1 MLIPIDSDMD
11 FFTSLQK
18 LSRPFAFFRHGEKRP
33 RFLVMFQPSPSHWV
47 INMVGFFAALLSETG
62 WIISAAQLLSW
73 FANFEQTSLAE
84 VAMSHIRVASVP
96 STSWTGTVTCWPL
109 NLYIRVYIYDVRY
122 LYQQTGRLKWCYI
135 LLYSFNGISWDYT
148 VYWHCLTMVSVPA
161 PSGPSD
167 RAVNFRITRPLWRT
181 PSRCPAFDGPA
192 RTCLAA
198 SRRSAAWCWNETAN
212 KKENDSDHLSTL
224 MNSES
229 KRNHW
234 PWCSHV
240 FTTTGY
246 VLVVYIMIKYDE
258 CVLLGIFLGAHV
270 P

>member
-109 NLYIRVYIYDVRY
+109 NLYIRVYIYIYDVRY

-148 VYWHCLTMVSVPA
+148 VYWHCLTILA
-161 PSGPSD
+161 LFNDGLCPSSQ
-167 RAVNFRITRPLWRT
+167 RSSREFSHHT
-181 PSRCPAFDGPA
+181 PSLTNAKLGGVRWSSKDMPRSISQQRCMVLEP
-192 RTCLAA
+192 C
-198 SRRSAAWCWNETAN
+198 
-212 KKENDSDHLSTL
+212 
-224 MNSES
+224 
-229 KRNHW
+229 RN
-234 PWCSHV
+234 
-240 FTTTGY
+240 GQ
-246 VLVVYIMIKYDE
+246 
-258 CVLLGIFLGAHV
+258 
-270 P
+270 

>member
-1 MLIPIDSDMD
+1 MGFHLYGKFTDAPYISKTQLPPRCIASPSRLQPLFASRNSERIWLTMLIPIDSDMD

-109 NLYIRVYIYDVRY
+109 NLYIRVYIYMMLGTFTSKLAVWNGVIY
-122 LYQQTGRLKWCYI
+122 CYI
-135 LLYSFNGISWDYT
+135 VLMGFHGITLYIGT
-148 VYWHCLTMVSVPA
+148 V
-161 PSGPSD
+161 
-167 RAVNFRITRPLWRT
+167 
-181 PSRCPAFDGPA
+181 
-192 RTCLAA
+192 
-198 SRRSAAWCWNETAN
+198 
-212 KKENDSDHLSTL
+212 
-224 MNSES
+224 
-229 KRNHW
+229 
-234 PWCSHV
+234 
-240 FTTTGY
+240 
-246 VLVVYIMIKYDE
+246 
-258 CVLLGIFLGAHV
+258 
-270 P
+270 